1 MIEKFS
7 KSFLFINHGISSMSE
22 NQVIAYIAK
31 ELGVSPEEI
40 PVTDFKCCTCF
51 NILRDQFFRM
61 VFPFLHK

>member
-1 MIEKFS
+1 
-7 KSFLFINHGISSMSE
+7 MSE

-40 PVTDFKCCTCF
+40 PVSDFKCCTCF